1 MYRVRVPHCVLL
13 FALLE
18 GGLSAQNVVT
28 TIAGLDPIFDGV
40 GKPAVSVP
48 IGYINGVATDGSG
61 NVYFTDPLE
70 HLVLR
75 VAPDGTL
82 SVIAGNGIA
91 AYSGDG
97 GPATAAAIAASDSPE
112 QYVGPTF
119 DISLGGIV
127 ADNQGNIYFGDGNY
141 VRRVSK
147 DGVITT
153 VAGGGTNVPGD
164 GGRATLASLGI
175 VKGLALDSTGNLY
188 FCEGNRV
195 RKMTSDGTLTTY
207 TGTGSNG
214 YSGNNGPAIS
224 AQLSQPRG
232 LAFDAQGNLYVADGD
247 LVNVGSHI
255 RMITMSGRISAIA
268 GGGSGIPADG
278 APPLTLNLGYA
289 SGLAVDSFGA
299 V

>member
-28 TIAGLDPIFDGV
+28 TIAGLDPIFDGA

-82 SVIAGNGIA
+82 SVVAGNGIA

-97 GPATAAAIAASDSPE
+97 GPATAAAIAATDRPD
-112 QYVGPTF
+112 QYVGPPF
-119 DISLGGIV
+119 EVSLGGIV
-127 ADNQGNIYFGDGNY
+127 VDKQGNIYFGDGRF
-141 VRRVSK
+141 VRRVAK
-147 DGVITT
+147 DGAIST

-175 VKGLALDSTGNLY
+175 VKGLALDSAGNLY
-188 FCEGNRV
+188 FCETNRV
-195 RKMTSDGTLTTY
+195 RKMTLDGTLTTY
-207 TGTGSNG
+207 AGTGSMG
-214 YSGNNGPAIS
+214 FSGDTGPAI
-224 AQLSQPRG
+224 APQMPQPQG
-232 LAFDAQGNLYVADGD
+232 L
-247 LVNVGSHI
+247 
-255 RMITMSGRISAIA
+255 
-268 GGGSGIPADG
+268 
-278 APPLTLNLGYA
+278 PLHAL
-289 SGLAVDSFGA
+289 D
-299 V
+299 